1 MVNHLS
7 KKCMKILYIRF
18 IFTLLRMKVE
28 VGKTS
33 YVIVIRDLSAMFV
46 EKKVMCLQDKSMF
59 ILTVSTC

>member
-1 MVNHLS
+1 
-7 KKCMKILYIRF
+7 MKILYIRF

-33 YVIVIRDLSAMFV
+33 YVIVIGEMSAMFV